1 MLQILATAGEKTMAQ
16 RKYMVMDVE
25 DYLALCKSSTNARY
39 EYLDGE
45 EITVCEASIP

>member
-1 MLQILATAGEKTMAQ
+1 M
-16 RKYMVMDVE
+16 MDVE